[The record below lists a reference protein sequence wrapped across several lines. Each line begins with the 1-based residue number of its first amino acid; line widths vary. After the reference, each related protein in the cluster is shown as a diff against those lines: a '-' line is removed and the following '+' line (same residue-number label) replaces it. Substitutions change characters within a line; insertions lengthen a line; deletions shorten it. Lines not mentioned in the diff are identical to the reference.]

1 MSSTAIRAGSA
12 YVELTIRDKI
22 TQGLRSAQ
30 AKLSTFANTAR
41 MIGTGLGM
49 AAGIGTGVA
58 AAIVGVSKVFA
69 DAGSEIHDMSQR
81 TGVATEALSEFKYAA
96 EQSGASLKDVE
107 KAIRF
112 MQKQG
117 ISADKFEAT
126 LIAVSQIADES
137 QRAATAMKLW
147 GKTGTM
153 LLPMAGEIAQLRAE
167 ARTLGVSMTPQ
178 RASKADDLG
187 DSFGRLKAAVMGLT
201 MQLGAAFSPVIIH
214 LVDLLTIAAVG
225 IGKFADK
232 IEIAVAGLELLAR
245 DNAGLIHSVL
255 GGFGDWLINA
265 PAEFRSQFPK
275 RTTPDF
281 GDLSS
286 IMDMRGGS
294 RGTFSGFR
302 AENLGI
308 GSGGGT
314 AQKLDAIKG
323 VLEKIKVG
331 IDGVKDA
338 TEDIEGPEFG

>member
-1 MSSTAIRAGSA
+1 LSSTAIRAGSA

-147 GKTGTM
+147 GKTGAM
-153 LLPMAGEIAQLRAE
+153 LLPMAGEIAQLRAQRGEIGDDLFNRKRRMLEDDLAGTFDKNGPEKRFKQDRNPLAPLTE
-167 ARTLGVSMTPQ
+167 ARFLTSAPGFSADPATRAAQDNAKTTKEAKAIAAQQLVVLQAMERKLQRQTRLGV
-178 RASKADDLG
+178 L
-187 DSFGRLKAAVMGLT
+187 
-201 MQLGAAFSPVIIH
+201 
-214 LVDLLTIAAVG
+214 
-225 IGKFADK
+225 
-232 IEIAVAGLELLAR
+232 
-245 DNAGLIHSVL
+245 
-255 GGFGDWLINA
+255 
-265 PAEFRSQFPK
+265 
-275 RTTPDF
+275 
-281 GDLSS
+281 
-286 IMDMRGGS
+286 
-294 RGTFSGFR
+294 
-302 AENLGI
+302 
-308 GSGGGT
+308 
-314 AQKLDAIKG
+314 
-323 VLEKIKVG
+323 
-331 IDGVKDA
+331 
-338 TEDIEGPEFG
+338 